1 MSAAKA
7 AQCRECRFARPAQ
20 GALGRALGLTRSK
33 FAYACDALAEAPRDS
48 LPLVDAVSGI
58 LLTLAKGRECP
69 SFEAFVAGP
78 DAYRA
83 KDLI

>member
-1 MSAAKA
+1 
-7 AQCRECRFARPAQ
+7 
-20 GALGRALGLTRSK
+20 
-33 FAYACDALAEAPRDS
+33 